1 MSSPLAV
8 VLAAGKGTRMR
19 SETPKVLCE
28 ALGRPLVDYVLDAL
42 ADAGVERAAVVVGYR
57 ADDVRTALTGR
68 VQPAVEFFLQD
79 PQHGTGHAVQ
89 CARPALERATLE
101 QTSRSVVVVAGDS
114 PMLQSESVARWIA
127 ERERRGLAC
136 LLGTLVKDDPKGLG
150 RIVRDEA
157 GQFIGIVEERDATP
171 QQRAIREVNMSL
183 YVFDAE
189 RLLFALDRLK
199 NDNSQSEYYVTD
211 CPAILR
217 AAGDQVD
224 ALACLKP
231 VEAFSVNTPEELA
244 IVEERLRAE
253 ASA

>member
-1 MSSPLAV
+1 MKSSPLAV

-42 ADAGVERAAVVVGYR
+42 ADAGVGQAAVVVGYR
-57 ADDVRTALTGR
+57 ADDVRTALAERTR
-68 VQPAVEFFLQD
+68 PAVEFFLQD

-89 CARPALERATLE
+89 CARPALERATG
-101 QTSRSVVVVAGDS
+101 SVVVVAGDS
-114 PMLQSESVARWIA
+114 PMLQSESVARLIA

-136 LLGTLVKDDPKGLG
+136 LLGTLVKDDPQGLG

-157 GQFIGIVEERDATP
+157 GQFLGIVEERDATAE
-171 QQRAIREVNMSL
+171 QRAIREVNMSL
-183 YVFDAE
+183 YVFDVK

-217 AAGDQVD
+217 EAGDQVD

-231 VEAFSVNTPEELA
+231 VEAFSVNTPEELTV
-244 IVEERLRAE
+244 VEERLRAE

>member
-57 ADDVRTALTGR
+57 ADDVRRALADR

-89 CARPALERATLE
+89 CARAALERADG
-101 QTSRSVVVVAGDS
+101 SVVIVAGDS
-114 PMLQSESVARWIA
+114 PMLQSESVARLIV

-150 RIVRDEA
+150 RIVRDDA
-157 GQFIGIVEERDATP
+157 GQFLGIVEERDATP
-171 QQRAIREVNMSL
+171 EQRAIREVNMSL

-217 AAGDQVD
+217 QAGDQVD

-244 IVEERLRAE
+244 LVEERLRAE

>member
-1 MSSPLAV
+1 
-8 VLAAGKGTRMR
+8 MR

-42 ADAGVERAAVVVGYR
+42 ADAGVGQAAVVVGYR
-57 ADDVRTALTGR
+57 ADDVRTALAERTR
-68 VQPAVEFFLQD
+68 PAVEFFLQD

-89 CARPALERATLE
+89 CARPALERATG
-101 QTSRSVVVVAGDS
+101 SVVVVAGDS
-114 PMLQSESVARWIA
+114 PMLQSESVARLIA

-136 LLGTLVKDDPKGLG
+136 LLGTLVKDDPQGLG

-157 GQFIGIVEERDATP
+157 GQFLGIVEERDATAE
-171 QQRAIREVNMSL
+171 QRAIREVNMSL
-183 YVFDAE
+183 YVFDVK

-217 AAGDQVD
+217 EAGDQVD

-231 VEAFSVNTPEELA
+231 VEAFSVNTPEELTV
-244 IVEERLRAE
+244 VEERLRAE

>member
-1 MSSPLAV
+1 
-8 VLAAGKGTRMR
+8 MR

-57 ADDVRTALTGR
+57 ADDVRAALAGR
-68 VQPAVEFFLQD
+68 VRPAVEFFVQD

-101 QTSRSVVVVAGDS
+101 KASLEQVTRSVVIVAGDS
-114 PMLQSESVARWIA
+114 PMLQSESVARLIA

-157 GQFIGIVEERDATP
+157 GQFLGIVEERDATP
-171 QQRAIREVNMSL
+171 RQREIREVNMSL
-183 YVFDAE
+183 YVFDAK
-189 RLLFALDRLK
+189 RQLFALDRLK

-217 AAGDQVD
+217 EAGDQVD

>member
-1 MSSPLAV
+1 
-8 VLAAGKGTRMR
+8 MR

-57 ADDVRTALTGR
+57 AEDVRKALAGR
-68 VQPAVEFFLQD
+68 ELPAVEFFLQD

-89 CARPALERATLE
+89 CARPALERAALS
-101 QTSRSVVVVAGDS
+101 QASPSVVIVAGDS
-114 PMLQSESVARWIA
+114 PMLQSESVARLIA

-150 RIVRDEA
+150 RIVRDDE
-157 GQFIGIVEERDATP
+157 GQFLGIVEERDATP
-171 QQRAIREVNMSL
+171 EQRAIREVNMSL
-183 YVFDAE
+183 YVFDAK

-217 AAGDQVD
+217 EAGDRVD

-253 ASA
+253 AGA

>member
-1 MSSPLAV
+1 
-8 VLAAGKGTRMR
+8 MR

-42 ADAGVERAAVVVGYR
+42 ADSGVERAAVVVGYR
-57 ADDVRTALTGR
+57 ADDVRTALAGR
-68 VQPAVEFFLQD
+68 VQPAVQFFLQD

-89 CARPALERATLE
+89 CARPALERAALE
-101 QTSRSVVVVAGDS
+101 QGNGSVVIVAGDS
-114 PMLQSESVARWIA
+114 PMLQSESVARLIA

-157 GQFIGIVEERDATP
+157 GQFVGIVEERDATP
-171 QQRAIREVNMSL
+171 EQRAIREVNMSL
-183 YVFDAE
+183 YVFDAK
-189 RLLFALDRLK
+189 RLLFALDRLE

-217 AAGDQVD
+217 EAGDQVD

-244 IVEERLRAE
+244 IVEDRLRAE

>member
-1 MSSPLAV
+1 
-8 VLAAGKGTRMR
+8 MR

-28 ALGRPLVDYVLDAL
+28 ALGRPLVEYVLDAL
-42 ADAGVERAAVVVGYR
+42 ADAGVGEAAVVVGYR
-57 ADDVRTALTGR
+57 ADDVRSALAGR
-68 VQPAVEFFLQD
+68 TRPALEFFLQD
-79 PQHGTGHAVQ
+79 PQFGTGHAVQ
-89 CARPALERATLE
+89 CARPALERAARE
-101 QTSRSVVVVAGDS
+101 KENGSVVIVAGDS
-114 PMLQSESVARWIA
+114 PMLQSESVARLIA

-157 GQFIGIVEERDATP
+157 GQFLGIVEERDATAE
-171 QQRAIREVNMSL
+171 QRLIQEVNMSL
-183 YVFDAE
+183 YVFDAG

-217 AAGDQVD
+217 EAGDQVD